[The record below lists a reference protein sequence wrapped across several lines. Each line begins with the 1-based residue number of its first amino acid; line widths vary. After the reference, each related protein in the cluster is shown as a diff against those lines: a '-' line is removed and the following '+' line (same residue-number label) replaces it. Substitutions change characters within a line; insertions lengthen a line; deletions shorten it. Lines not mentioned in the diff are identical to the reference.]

1 MKVVFLDRDGV
12 INQERGDY
20 TWRLEDWQFTDEII
34 PFLKET
40 QKRGY
45 KTIVITNQGGIA
57 KGLYTHEDVQRLHG
71 HMIQLLTEEGIE
83 MLDIYYSPYH
93 DVVSRSLS
101 RKPDSLML
109 EKAIYLNG
117 VDVKNSFMIGD
128 SDRDIVAANRAGLK
142 AFKVDPNGPLLHL
155 LSSI

>member
-20 TWRLEDWQFTDEII
+20 TWRLEDWQFTNEII

-83 MLDIYYSPYH
+83 VLDIFYSPYH

-142 AFKVDPNGPLLHL
+142 AFKVDPNGHLLHL